1 MASNPNYQVPVDRS
15 FPSSSTPSLNLLS
28 DDDRPTHLR
37 IRIRIPKEYQEEP
50 IISRLI
56 SEYKLTV
63 NLNAALLSANI
74 KNDGWFDLDL
84 RGTKRQIDSAM
95 IYLNDLDVEIWS
107 KSTDPDEEN
116 W

>member
-1 MASNPNYQVPVDRS
+1 MTAKNSPISHLNSRSIASEPGENKIASED
-15 FPSSSTPSLNLLS
+15 T
-28 DDDRPTHLR
+28 RPTQLR

-50 IISRLI
+50 ILSRLI
-56 SEYKLTV
+56 SEHGLTV

-84 RGTKRQIDSAM
+84 KGTKRQIDSGV

-107 KSTDPDEEN
+107 KSSDPDEEN

>member
-1 MASNPNYQVPVDRS
+1 MATHSNYQVQIDG
-15 FPSSSTPSLNLLS
+15 SSQGSQPPSLQRAT
-28 DDDRPTHLR
+28 DDSRPTHLR
-37 IRIRIPKEYQEEP
+37 IRIRIPKEYQDEP

-56 SEYKLTV
+56 SDYELTV
-63 NLNAALLSANI
+63 NLNAALLASNI

-84 RGTKRQIDSAM
+84 RGKKCQIDSAM

-107 KSTDPDEEN
+107 KSTDPDQEN

>member
-1 MASNPNYQVPVDRS
+1 MATHPNYQAQVNGSYPGS
-15 FPSSSTPSLNLLS
+15 QPQPLNLSS
-28 DDDRPTHLR
+28 DDSRPTHLR

-50 IISRLI
+50 IISHLI
-56 SEYKLTV
+56 SDYGLTV

-84 RGTKRQIDSAM
+84 RGKQCQIDSAM

>member
-1 MASNPNYQVPVDRS
+1 MATHSNYQAQVDES
-15 FPSSSTPSLNLLS
+15 YPGSQSPSLQRTT
-28 DDDRPTHLR
+28 DDSRPTHLR

-56 SEYKLTV
+56 SDHELTV
-63 NLNAALLSANI
+63 NLNAALLASNI

-84 RGTKRQIDSAM
+84 RGKKCQIDSAM

>member
-1 MASNPNYQVPVDRS
+1 MATHSNYHAQLNGSYLGSQPQ
-15 FPSSSTPSLNLLS
+15 SLNLAN
-28 DDDRPTHLR
+28 DDSRPTHLR

-56 SEYKLTV
+56 SDYGLTV

-84 RGTKRQIDSAM
+84 RGKQGQIDSAM

>member
-1 MASNPNYQVPVDRS
+1 MATHSNYQVQRDGS
-15 FPSSSTPSLNLLS
+15 YQGSQLSSLQRPTEDS
-28 DDDRPTHLR
+28 RPTHLR

-56 SEYKLTV
+56 SDYELTV
-63 NLNAALLSANI
+63 NLNAALLASNI

-84 RGTKRQIDSAM
+84 RGKKCQIDSAM
-95 IYLNDLDVEIWS
+95 IYLNDLDVEVWS

>member
-1 MASNPNYQVPVDRS
+1 MASNRNYQVQVD
-15 FPSSSTPSLNLLS
+15 PKLLSSQTPSLDLLS
-28 DDDRPTHLR
+28 DDSRPTQLR

-50 IISRLI
+50 ISSRLI

-63 NLNAALLSANI
+63 NVNAALLSANI

-84 RGTKRQIDSAM
+84 RGNQRQIDSAM

>member
-1 MASNPNYQVPVDRS
+1 MAIDY
-15 FPSSSTPSLNLLS
+15 STSQPPSLQATEDS
-28 DDDRPTHLR
+28 RPTHLR

-84 RGTKRQIDSAM
+84 RGKPGQIDSAV

-107 KSTDPDEEN
+107 QSTDPTQET